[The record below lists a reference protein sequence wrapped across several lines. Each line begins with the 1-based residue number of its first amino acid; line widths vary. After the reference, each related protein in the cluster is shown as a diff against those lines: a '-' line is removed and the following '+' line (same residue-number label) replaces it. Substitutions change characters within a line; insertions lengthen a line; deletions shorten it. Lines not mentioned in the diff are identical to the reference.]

1 MRKTSTFAKIAASL
15 SLALCIT
22 AFVTQPIAL
31 AGPLGQS
38 MDKSDRQPMR
48 VGKHAL
54 VSGQVLL
61 DNANSGVGH
70 LFGTPPPERFV
81 AFRASLRIYSRG
93 DNEFVETATTDVH
106 GRFRL
111 ILPPGEY
118 LIVPDLMRW
127 TQVLAPG
134 DANIVIVGPY
144 QSAPALDISLKRN
157 QSLVVTITYKS
168 HMGF

>member
-22 AFVTQPIAL
+22 AFVAQPMAL

-48 VGKHAL
+48 AGKHAL

-81 AFRASLRIYSRG
+81 AFPASLRIYSRG

-106 GRFRL
+106 GRFTL

-118 LIVPDLMRW
+118 HIVPDLMRW

-157 QSLVVTITYKS
+157 QRLVVTITYES